1 MPATKKA
8 TTRPKRR
15 IVSPAEERTQLR
27 LTVDSKFT
35 KSHFNQLFSV
45 LKVRRKNAL
54 AEHIIMSFKTKA
66 AQAQLVAF
74 YNNQW
79 LNIPFQSID
88 TAFVF
93 PLTFEIADELER
105 VGGEI
110 LGGVNRSK
118 AFRVMVAY
126 YAFVHKL
133 KNDPARQRDRHRHLH
148 PDGDRQLGR
157 HRGDHRRPRLFERL
171 LDRDASPGHCP
182 WPRPGTARRPPS
194 SSVCSIAGGVS
205 LHCPWPPRHRSRP
218 RQAANTITVTSTP
231 PANAT
236 VTGTYTPTAT
246 ASWATPW

>member
-1 MPATKKA
+1 MPAAKKV
-8 TTRPKRR
+8 TPRPKRR

-35 KSHFNQLFSV
+35 KNHFNQLFAV

-54 AEHIIMSFKTKA
+54 AEHIIMSFKSNA

-93 PLTFEIADELER
+93 PLTFGLAAVLER
-105 VGGEI
+105 VGGEV

-126 YAFVHKL
+126 LAFVHKL
-133 KNDPARQRDRHRHLH
+133 KNQT
-148 PDGDRQLGR
+148 Q
-157 HRGDHRRPRLFERL
+157 
-171 LDRDASPGHCP
+171 
-182 WPRPGTARRPPS
+182 
-194 SSVCSIAGGVS
+194 
-205 LHCPWPPRHRSRP
+205 
-218 RQAANTITVTSTP
+218 
-231 PANAT
+231 
-236 VTGTYTPTAT
+236 
-246 ASWATPW
+246 ATPA